1 MLYTDGLIEGRVGAG
16 SRRLGQTGL
25 ADLIGDHQA
34 AGLTRGRLVDS
45 AIAEVEELNGGAL
58 TDDVA
63 VILLERNPA
72 PVILG

>member
-1 MLYTDGLIEGRVGAG
+1 MYTDGLVEGKVGAG
-16 SRRLGQTGL
+16 SPRLGQEGL
-25 ADLIGDHQA
+25 IELITDHQA

-63 VILLERNPA
+63 VLLLERNPV
-72 PVILG
+72 PVTMG